1 MKIYNHV
8 SEFNRTYS
16 EDAKHEMTVPLR
28 SASLNIFR
36 TFRIKIFS
44 ISKNA

>member
-1 MKIYNHV
+1 MKNYNHV
-8 SEFNRTYS
+8 REFHRTYS

-28 SASLNIFR
+28 SAWLNIFR
-36 TFRIKIFS
+36 TFRIKNFN

>member
-1 MKIYNHV
+1 MKNYNHV